1 MSIPR
6 LRARSKDR
14 DALLRLQEGH
24 FVDLKSRRTPPRDL
38 QKHLVAFANT
48 DGGDIYIGIEDPKV
62 RGPRLRGFR
71 KPEDANDVIHALS
84 EVTPTVDG
92 VDFEFI
98 ECQPGGL
105 VVHVSIPKSPKVH
118 YTADN
123 ECYIRR
129 NASTRRIKGDQITRL
144 AYAKG
149 SFSYE
154 NQPVDT
160 ALDTI
165 TDSAE
170 LKAYVDRIGTAL
182 EVPTFLKKQRLV
194 VDANGGLRPTVG
206 AVLLFD
212 EEPQATLD
220 TRCAIK
226 VYRLN
231 TTDREYKR
239 EHLAGPATTIEGPLE
254 KQIRAVIDRVNSL
267 LANVSYKVGGN
278 LVKLKY
284 PSEALFEILVN
295 AVIHRDY
302 SINDD
307 VHVRVYDNR
316 IEVQSPGRLPGS
328 VTVENLLDERY
339 ARNPKVVRMLHKLP
353 DPVNHDIGEG
363 LNTAKNALHRAG
375 LVPPSFQELENAFL
389 VTVEHRRIAS
399 LEDMI
404 IDYLRN
410 NDTVTNKVI
419 RQLSGEASE
428 NKVKKA
434 FQTLRAK
441 DVVQPID
448 PNASAFQFVYRKGP
462 RFPNG
467 KPSSL

>member
-6 LRARSKDR
+6 IKVPPADR
-14 DALLRLQEGH
+14 EALLRLEEDH
-24 FVDLKSRRTPPRDL
+24 FVDLKSRRIPPRDL
-38 QKHLVAFANT
+38 QKHFVAFANT
-48 DGGDIYIGIEDPKV
+48 DGGDIYVGIEDPKV
-62 RGPRLRGFR
+62 RGTRIRGFT
-71 KPEDANDVIHALS
+71 KPEAANDVIHTLA
-84 EVTPTVDG
+84 EVSPTVDG
-92 VDFEFI
+92 VDFEYLEF
-98 ECQPGGL
+98 QRGGFVL
-105 VVHVSIPKSPKVH
+105 HVTVPKSPKVH
-118 YTADN
+118 YTATGD
-123 ECYIRR
+123 CHIRR
-129 NASTRRIKGDQITRL
+129 NASTRKITGDQITRL

-149 SFSYE
+149 SYSYE

-160 ALDTI
+160 PLDAI
-165 TDSAE
+165 TSSAE
-170 LKAYVDRIGTAL
+170 LKTYMERIGTAL
-182 EVPTFLKKQRLV
+182 DVGRFLAKQRLA
-194 VDANGGLRPTVG
+194 VDSDGQRRPTVG

-212 EEPQATLD
+212 DEPQATLD

-239 EHLAGPATTIEGPLE
+239 EHLAGQAITIEGPLE
-254 KQIRAVIDRVNSL
+254 KQIRAVIGRVEAL
-267 LANVSYKVGGN
+267 LANASYRVGGD

-307 VHVRVYDNR
+307 IHVRIYDNR

-328 VTVENLLDERY
+328 VTVDNILDERY
-339 ARNPKVVRMLHKLP
+339 ARNPKIVRMLHKLP

-363 LNTAKNALHRAG
+363 LNTAKNALHKAG

-389 VTVEHRRIAS
+389 VAIEHRRIAS

-404 IDYLRN
+404 IEHLRK
-410 NDTVTNKVI
+410 NDSVTNKVI
-419 RQLSGEASE
+419 RQASGEASE

-441 DVVQPID
+441 DVIEPVD
-448 PNASAFQFVYRKGP
+448 PNANAFHFVYRKGP
-462 RFPNG
+462 SFPQ
-467 KPSSL
+467 